1 MEECGKKPSVQQKY
15 RIPKKGLNKDAQS
28 DDVYVQS
35 PLSRL
40 PDAYQW
46 ENPLQGWTSGSRNKT
61 YSSWKRKRHSENCSS
76 DEGSAY
82 GYGRQPKVILTNVL
96 ETEIGRKYIK
106 AQLITDA
113 NLSHG
118 VKLQT
123 DQQTSSSVDSVEI
136 WQILSPLRES
146 LLISERQP
154 KVTLTN
160 VLRTKTG
167 RQYMQ
172 RQLLND
178 LNVSDANM
186 LQSDE
191 QLSSSIANLESCQK
205 ISCQQSR
212 ILSKRYGRCHRMAND
227 WKPPKDAKSNNA
239 LLTIRKCDVLLED
252 YFIKNE
258 DWTEKR
264 RKDPKYQTTNLKE
277 THFRNSESRRQS
289 DVSLNQCNSYSSQK
303 SPLSNKEQMRERIP
317 SPVCRS
323 PNKNHKNNLQQENN
337 PQLLEPVSGERFIP
351 ADNDTVASCPH
362 ENSSKSSSRREVHS
376 ITSKEKE
383 MPPLVP
389 VAKKQKIDITLP
401 PEEPLNKPERSKEAA
416 DPVEPIVLSSDE
428 DEGNVEA
435 KDPEK
440 YFQTGKGYG
449 HKKKEKKQ
457 ESELLVPEVLSQS
470 VTESKTEQVS
480 EELLALK
487 STADD
492 SNLREQL
499 DLALD
504 IKFEMLF
511 VGKYKGPATDCFRFT
526 TRCIKIP
533 FEVAHNKKIEL
544 SLDPMHL
551 RRLGLWMNNDPSIVK
566 HDFIIFLWLSSD
578 YVGQIENKVGLSI
591 LNRQVKNTE
600 HVFIKLLEPLTGE
613 EHVMLNKI
621 LVEISKKNP
630 SPDLTNSIPWEEVL
644 QEISCEEDSCFMDYC
659 YESFQQQLQ
668 KDSVSVLTE
677 TPPQQVSKASIPKPN
692 YTVLQKQSNGQYS
705 FSISSTKRSEWK
717 ELREAGPV
725 QNLIIYPPP
734 PAKGGLGV
742 TREDLECLEHGEFL
756 NDVIIDFYLKY
767 LLLEKAPKELADR
780 SHIFSSFFYK
790 CLTRTE
796 KTSEENPK
804 LSLAQRRH
812 RRVKRW
818 TRYINIF
825 NKDYI
830 FVPVNEE
837 SHWYIAVICFP
848 WLEEV
853 VYEDSPGQCSQQSSL
868 QQFPPQLEIRNETV
882 KTESVLVFK
891 DIKNDKEKSAVNS
904 NVQPNGNIQASVI
917 SPELDSCSSKSTSSM
932 STHKKISKRPCILI
946 LDSLKASS
954 VQNTIQLLR
963 EYLEAEWEAKRKTSR
978 EFSKSVMVDFCPRV
992 PKQDNSSDCGL
1003 YLLQYVETFFQS
1015 PVVNFELP
1023 IHLERWFP
1031 RRIVRSKR
1039 EEIRNLILQLHLQ
1052 QQCGSKS

>member
-82 GYGRQPKVILTNVL
+82 G
-96 ETEIGRKYIK
+96 
-106 AQLITDA
+106 
-113 NLSHG
+113 
-118 VKLQT
+118 
-123 DQQTSSSVDSVEI
+123 
-136 WQILSPLRES
+136 
-146 LLISERQP
+146 
-154 KVTLTN
+154 
-160 VLRTKTG
+160 
-167 RQYMQ
+167 
-172 RQLLND
+172 
-178 LNVSDANM
+178 
-186 LQSDE
+186 
-191 QLSSSIANLESCQK
+191 
-205 ISCQQSR
+205 
-212 ILSKRYGRCHRMAND
+212 YGRCHRMAND